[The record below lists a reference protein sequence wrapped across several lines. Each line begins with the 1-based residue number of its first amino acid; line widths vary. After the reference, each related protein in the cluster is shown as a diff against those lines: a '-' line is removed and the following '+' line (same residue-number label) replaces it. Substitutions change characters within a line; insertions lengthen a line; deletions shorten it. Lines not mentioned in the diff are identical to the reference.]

1 LNTIEKF
8 DDEIGM
14 IEKDIFKFLMSYSL
28 FIGQKPTFITIKIYF
43 ITRKSLTQEKLQE
56 LTGFSRGTISQEIKK
71 LISMNLIEKTD
82 VSNTGEITYAMK
94 NPVIAFV
101 HSFRDLTSDVSRFA
115 ERIKAIN
122 EDIEKEKL
130 SLEKLHGFDKVYQL
144 VNTLANSIPLSLEL
158 IKLIENELAI
168 YQEE

>member
-1 LNTIEKF
+1 MNAIEEF
-8 DDEIGM
+8 DDEIEV

-28 FIGQKPTFITIKIYF
+28 FIGQKTTFITIKIYF

-71 LISMNLIEKTD
+71 LISLELIEKTG
-82 VSNTGEITYAMK
+82 VSKTGEITYSMK
-94 NPVIAFV
+94 NPVIAFI
-101 HSFRDLTSDVSRFA
+101 HSFRDLTSDISKFTKKINA
-115 ERIKAIN
+115 IK
-122 EDIEKEKL
+122 EDIEEEKVL
-130 SLEKLHGFDKVYQL
+130 IENLHGFDKVYQL

-158 IKLIENELAI
+158 IKMIENELTN